1 MWTVIKTENNRAG
14 ETEDFFVL
22 VVVMMKVMTI
32 KIFLI
37 PSIFFLFQ

>member
-1 MWTVIKTENNRAG
+1 MWTVIKTENNRACK
-14 ETEDFFVL
+14 TEDFFVL

-37 PSIFFLFQ
+37 PSIFFF